1 MASKTAELREL
12 THEQLLERAESAK
25 EELFNL
31 RFQLATGQLDDSS
44 SIKKIRHEIARIA
57 TVMRERDIEEAR
69 AAATYADAEASDGV
83 PDEQGPGN
91 EQGPGTE
98 PEMERE
104 A

>member
-1 MASKTAELREL
+1 MANKTAELREL
-12 THEQLLERAESAK
+12 TDEQLLERAESAK

-69 AAATYADAEASDGV
+69 AAAMDAEAPSDEPG
-83 PDEQGPGN
+83 DEQGS
-91 EQGPGTE
+91 Q
-98 PEMERE
+98 R
-104 A
+104 

>member
-12 THEQLLERAESAK
+12 TDAQLLERAESAK

-57 TVMRERDIEEAR
+57 TVMRQRDLE
-69 AAATYADAEASDGV
+69 AAAAVTVAEAAAPRTGSGTGS
-83 PDEQGPGN
+83 EQ
-91 EQGPGTE
+91 
-98 PEMERE
+98 
-104 A
+104 